1 MLNGALESKVLPR
14 TSAESKVLPKTSAE
28 SKVLPAPGAL
38 ESKVLPITD
47 SKEIRLPRILFHRH
61 EVPGWRGSP
70 RVAMTEDAQEE
81 LTNLQ
86 ITKHLPGLRVAG
98 LRVARHDMDGCVLRT
113 SGLRTSGFL
122 RPRGWKPETGLVGFL
137 LLRGG
142 HGAGTQKPI

>member
-1 MLNGALESKVLPR
+1 MLPR

-98 LRVARHDMDGCVLRT
+98 LRVARHDMDSCVLRT
-113 SGLRTSGFL
+113 SGLRAKWLHKTKYV
-122 RPRGWKPETGLVGFL
+122 PL
-137 LLRGG
+137 LTLSLERGG
-142 HGAGTQKPI
+142 ELGEVMRKPTMNKIRLL